1 MARCGKKGTLRM
13 KLIHWACIV
22 KARERE
28 REKARSMESAGMSVR
43 RFDSGIADQKIMFMG
58 MQDVNVIFGLES
70 RQQLGFRCEEE
81 KT

>member
-1 MARCGKKGTLRM
+1 
-13 KLIHWACIV
+13 
-22 KARERE
+22 
-28 REKARSMESAGMSVR
+28 MESAGMSVR